1 MVSLVQIS
9 ILKLYQTV
17 IIRFCC
23 CQSIFCH
30 PEKVYEPQDIG
41 IFIDII
47 ILFSKYKVIVLELY
61 VYVHIS
67 RRQNRFA
74 SLPQPV
80 GDVQFPIS
88 ASNFSFLQLVWRN
101 IGNIHVSFTH
111 QLLLFDAGHGKK
123 SPFFP
128 RGFQDIVPLF
138 SIRFWAHNFLNDWIS
153 TLIASVHMPTMK
165 RLQSMLLHLDV

>member
-1 MVSLVQIS
+1 MTRSYSPICDMVSLVQIS

-138 SIRFWAHNFLNDWIS
+138 SIRF
-153 TLIASVHMPTMK
+153 
-165 RLQSMLLHLDV
+165 